1 MDDLTA
7 IREFRADRDAEQP
20 EARERAWLALEA
32 RMEAAADEARGFGE
46 AVAGSGPPLDAPA
59 AETATGSR
67 PPLDP
72 PPARTDHGFFF
83 RRRRVLA
90 FAAAIVAAAVVAGAL
105 VLSSGPTAGRASA
118 AEILRE
124 AADAAGGSDSTSSI
138 PGPGQY
144 AFTSIVRLDVE
155 GWISPV
161 PGPGANTGVSQGGAP
176 MKYKNAHNALVTTRI
191 ESWLGPDG
199 GGRYRES
206 LGKLTFYNKVEEHRW
221 KAAGSPPPVPYNPE
235 YRRKYSR
242 AFRDA
247 LEANSHVVD
256 TTHKGYGK
264 SFHFPHID
272 TSALPSD
279 PRALREA
286 VETNAI
292 EVHGFNLMYAKEK
305 HLTPEQTKEELV
317 NILFEARP
325 TPELQAAIFDALAE
339 LPGIKVVPATDSL
352 GRHGD
357 AIKFAVREGTRWE
370 YLFDPK
376 TSDLLATRGVL
387 VHPGASRSLADLPA
401 GTTVSETDYLSAG
414 IVNSL
419 RERPGGA
426 AAKASGG
433 AASGG

>member
-7 IREFRADRDAEQP
+7 IREFRAERETEPP

-32 RMEAAADEARGFGE
+32 RIEAAAAEARGFGE
-46 AVAGSGPPLDAPA
+46 AVAGS
-59 AETATGSR
+59 R

-72 PPARTDHGFFF
+72 PVAATGRGFFF
-83 RRRRVLA
+83 RRRVLA
-90 FAAAIVAAAVVAGAL
+90 FGAAIVAAAVVAGVL
-105 VLSSGPTAGRASA
+105 VLGSGPTAGRASA

-124 AADAAGGSDSTSSI
+124 AADAAAGSGAPSTSI

-144 AFTSIVRLDVE
+144 AFTAIVRLDVE

-161 PGPGANTGVSQGGAP
+161 PGPAANTGVSQGGAP
-176 MKYKNAHNALVTTRI
+176 MKYKNAHNALVSTRI
-191 ESWLGPDG
+191 ENWLGPDG

-206 LGKLTFYNKVEEHRW
+206 LGKVTFYNKVEEHRW
-221 KAAGSPPPVPYNPE
+221 KAAGSPLPVPYNPE
-235 YRRKYSR
+235 YRRRYPVS
-242 AFRDA
+242 FRDA

-256 TTHKGYGK
+256 TTHDGYGK
-264 SFHFPHID
+264 SFHFPHVD
-272 TSALPSD
+272 TSSLPSD

-292 EVHGFNLMYAKEK
+292 EVHGFNLMFAKET
-305 HLTPEQTKEELV
+305 HLNAEQTKEELV

-352 GRHGD
+352 GRHGE

-376 TSDLLATRGVL
+376 SSDLLATRGVL

-414 IVNSL
+414 IVDSL

-433 AASGG
+433 VASGG